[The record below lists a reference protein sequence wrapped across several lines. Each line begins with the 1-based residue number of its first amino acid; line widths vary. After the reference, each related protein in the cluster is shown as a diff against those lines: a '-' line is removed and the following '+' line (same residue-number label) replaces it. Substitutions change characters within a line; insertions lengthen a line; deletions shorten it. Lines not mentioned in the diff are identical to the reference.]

1 MKLTQAKILAVDD
14 EPDMV
19 ETLEQILSGA
29 DYEVHVATESLKAFD
44 MVAKER
50 PDLIITDLVMPEL
63 DGINFLERVKAHYPH
78 IPVILLTGYATV
90 DTAVEAMKKGASD
103 YLSKPFHAEELL
115 LRVEKCLTWSET
127 DEENRYLRDRIQR
140 EDQNS
145 SIIGQSRAL
154 WQVVQLAD
162 KVAPTDAAVLLLGES
177 GTGKDLLARTIH
189 NRSMRRDGPFFSV
202 NCAALA
208 ENLLESELFGH
219 ERGAFT
225 GATETKKGIF
235 EVANNGTLFLDE
247 ISETGPSF
255 QARLL
260 RVVQDGQFLRV
271 GGNRHLKT
279 DVRLISSSNRDIQQA
294 IDDGSFRS
302 DLFYRLSGI
311 QIHVPPL
318 RERREDIPLLA
329 CHFVEKYAN
338 EMRRPVPTIAPEALL
353 LLTNYSWP
361 GNVRELRNTIERA
374 LILGQ
379 GDVIEA
385 EQLPKEVT
393 ATALAEPEPE
403 LSFHIPQTGLRLTDL
418 EKKLVE
424 EALELAE
431 GNQVQAARLL
441 GISRD
446 AFRNRLKKHGLL

>member
-1 MKLTQAKILAVDD
+1 MKLTRAKILVVDD
-14 EPDMV
+14 EADMV
-19 ETLEQILSGA
+19 ETLEQMLSGA
-29 DYEVHVATESLKAFD
+29 NYDVVAATDSQKAFD
-44 MVAKER
+44 LISKEQ

-63 DGINFLERVKAHYPH
+63 DGINFMELVKAHYPH

-90 DTAVEAMKKGASD
+90 DSAVDAMKKGASD
-103 YLSKPFHAEELL
+103 YLSKPFFSEELL
-115 LRVEKCLTWSET
+115 LRVEKCLTWRET
-127 DEENRYLRDRIQR
+127 DEENRYLRDRMQR
-140 EDQNS
+140 ESQTS

-154 WQVVQLAD
+154 WQVLQLVD

-189 NRSMRRDGPFFSV
+189 NRSTRRDGPFFSV
-202 NCAALA
+202 NCAALT

-235 EVANNGTLFLDE
+235 EVANRGTLFLDE
-247 ISETGPSF
+247 ISETGASF

-279 DVRLISSSNRDIQQA
+279 DVRLISSSNRDIQEA
-294 IDDGSFRS
+294 IASGTFRS

-311 QIHVPPL
+311 QIQVPPL
-318 RERREDIPLLA
+318 RERKEDIPLLA
-329 CHFVEKYAN
+329 RHFVEKYAN
-338 EMRRPVPTIAPEALL
+338 ELRRPVPVIAPEALL
-353 LLTNYSWP
+353 LLANYSWP

-374 LILGQ
+374 VILGH
-379 GDVIEA
+379 GNVITA
-385 EQLPKEVT
+385 EQLPKEIA
-393 ATALAEPEPE
+393 ATVFAEPEPE
-403 LSFHIPQTGLRLTDL
+403 VAIHIPQTGLRLADL

-424 EALELAE
+424 EALELSE

>member
-202 NCAALA
+202 NCAALT

-338 EMRRPVPTIAPEALL
+338 EMRRPVPTISPEALL

>member
-1 MKLTQAKILAVDD
+1 MKLTRAKILAVDD

-19 ETLEQILSGA
+19 ETLEQILSNA
-29 DYEVHVATESLKAFD
+29 DYEVHVATESPKAFEI
-44 MVAKER
+44 VAKEH

-63 DGINFLERVKAHYPH
+63 DGINFLELVKAHYPQ

-90 DTAVEAMKKGASD
+90 DSAVEAMKKGASD
-103 YLSKPFHAEELL
+103 YLSKPFLAEELL

-127 DEENRYLRDRIQR
+127 NEENRYLRDQIQR
-140 EDQNS
+140 ENQNS
-145 SIIGQSRAL
+145 TIIGQSRAL
-154 WQVVQLAD
+154 WQVVQLVD

-202 NCAALA
+202 NCAALT

-235 EVANNGTLFLDE
+235 EVANKGTLFLDE
-247 ISETGPSF
+247 ISETGASF

-271 GGNRHLKT
+271 GGTRHLTT
-279 DVRLISSSNRDIQQA
+279 DVRLVSSSNRDIQQA
-294 IDDGSFRS
+294 IDNGSFRS

-311 QIHVPPL
+311 QIQVPPL
-318 RERREDIPLLA
+318 SERKEDIPLLA
-329 CHFVEKYAN
+329 RHFVEKYAS
-338 EMRRPVPTIAPEALL
+338 ELRRPVPAIAPEAMLL
-353 LLTNYSWP
+353 LSNYSWP
-361 GNVRELRNTIERA
+361 GNVRELRNAIERA
-374 LILGQ
+374 VILGQ
-379 GDVIEA
+379 GSIITA
-385 EQLPKEVT
+385 EQLPKEIT
-393 ATALAEPEPE
+393 ATALEEPEPDF
-403 LSFHIPQTGLRLTDL
+403 SFHIPQNGLRLTDL

-424 EALELAE
+424 EALDLAE

>member
-1 MKLTQAKILAVDD
+1 MKLTRAKILVVDD
-14 EPDMV
+14 EADMV
-19 ETLEQILSGA
+19 ETLEQILSRS
-29 DYEVHVATESLKAFD
+29 DYDVIVATESPKAFD
-44 MVAKER
+44 LITKEQ

-63 DGINFLERVKAHYPH
+63 DGINFMELVKAHYPN

-90 DTAVEAMKKGASD
+90 DSAVDAMKKGASD
-103 YLSKPFHAEELL
+103 YLSKPFFAEELL

-127 DEENRYLRDRIQR
+127 DEENRYLRDRMQR
-140 EDQNS
+140 ESQTS

-154 WQVVQLAD
+154 WQVVQLVD

-189 NRSMRRDGPFFSV
+189 NRSTRRDGPFFSV
-202 NCAALA
+202 NCAALT

-235 EVANNGTLFLDE
+235 EVANKGTLFLDE
-247 ISETGPSF
+247 ISETGASF

-271 GGNRHLKT
+271 GGTRHLKT
-279 DVRLISSSNRDIQQA
+279 DVRLISSSNRDIQEA
-294 IDDGSFRS
+294 IANGSFRN

-318 RERREDIPLLA
+318 RERKDDIPLLVR
-329 CHFVEKYAN
+329 HFVEKYAS
-338 EMRRPVPTIAPEALL
+338 ELRRPVPVIAPEALL

-374 LILGQ
+374 VILGH
-379 GDVIEA
+379 GNVITA

-393 ATALAEPEPE
+393 ATSIAESRPEE
-403 LSFHIPQTGLRLTDL
+403 AFHIPQTGLRLTDL

-424 EALELAE
+424 EALDLAE

>member
-19 ETLEQILSGA
+19 ETLEQILSAA
-29 DYEVHVATESLKAFD
+29 DYEVHVATESPKAFD
-44 MVAKER
+44 MVAKEH

-127 DEENRYLRDRIQR
+127 NEENRYLRDRMQR
-140 EDQNS
+140 DRQDSN
-145 SIIGQSRAL
+145 IIGQSRGL

-202 NCAALA
+202 NCAALT

-247 ISETGPSF
+247 ISETGASF

-294 IDDGSFRS
+294 IDNGSFRS

-311 QIHVPPL
+311 QIYVPPL
-318 RERREDIPLLA
+318 RERKEDIPLLA
-329 CHFVEKYAN
+329 RHFVEKYAN

-379 GDVIEA
+379 GNVIEA

-403 LSFHIPQTGLRLTDL
+403 LSFHIPETGLRLTDL

-424 EALELAE
+424 EALDLAE

-446 AFRNRLKKHGLL
+446 AFRNRMKKHGLL

>member
-1 MKLTQAKILAVDD
+1 MKLTHAKILAVDD

-19 ETLEQILSGA
+19 ETVEQILSNA
-29 DYEVHVATESLKAFD
+29 DYEVHVATESPKAFD
-44 MVAKER
+44 IVAKEH

-140 EDQNS
+140 ENQNS

-202 NCAALA
+202 NCATLT

-235 EVANNGTLFLDE
+235 EVANKGTLFLDE

-255 QARLL
+255 QAGLL

-271 GGNRHLKT
+271 GGNRHLRT
-279 DVRLISSSNRDIQQA
+279 DVRLISSSNRDIQEA
-294 IDDGSFRS
+294 IANGSFRQ
-302 DLFYRLSGI
+302 DLFYRLSGFQI
-311 QIHVPPL
+311 QVPPL
-318 RERREDIPLLA
+318 RERKEDIPLLA
-329 CHFVEKYAN
+329 RHFVEKFAS
-338 EMRRPVPTIAPEALL
+338 ELRRPVPVITPEALL

-379 GDVIEA
+379 GSVIAA
-385 EQLPKEVT
+385 EQLPKEIT
-393 ATALAEPEPE
+393 ATGFAEPEPE

-418 EKKLVE
+418 EKSLVE
-424 EALELAE
+424 EALDLAE

-446 AFRNRLKKHGLL
+446 AFRNRMKKHGLL

>member
-1 MKLTQAKILAVDD
+1 MKLTRAKILVVDD
-14 EPDMV
+14 EADMV
-19 ETLEQILSGA
+19 ETLEQILSRS
-29 DYEVHVATESLKAFD
+29 DYEVITATESPKAFD
-44 MVAKER
+44 LIAKEQ

-63 DGINFLERVKAHYPH
+63 SGINFMELVKAHYPH

-90 DTAVEAMKKGASD
+90 DSAVEAMKKGASD
-103 YLSKPFHAEELL
+103 YLSKPFFPEELL

-127 DEENRYLRDRIQR
+127 DEENRYLRDRMQR
-140 EDQNS
+140 ESQTSN
-145 SIIGQSRAL
+145 IIGQSRAL
-154 WQVVQLAD
+154 WQVVQLVD
-162 KVAPTDAAVLLLGES
+162 RVAPTDAAVLLLGES

-202 NCAALA
+202 NCASLT

-225 GATETKKGIF
+225 GANETKKGIF
-235 EVANNGTLFLDE
+235 EVANKGTLFLDE
-247 ISETGPSF
+247 ISETGASF

-279 DVRLISSSNRDIQQA
+279 DVRLISSSNRDIDEA
-294 IDDGSFRS
+294 IARGSFRN
-302 DLFYRLSGI
+302 DLFYRLSAI
-311 QIHVPPL
+311 QIKVPPL
-318 RERREDIPLLA
+318 RERKEDIPLLA
-329 CHFVEKYAN
+329 RHFVEIYSS
-338 EMRRPVPTIAPEALL
+338 ELRRAVPVIAPEALL
-353 LLTNYSWP
+353 LLTNYPWP

-374 LILGQ
+374 MILGH
-379 GDVIEA
+379 GNVITV
-385 EQLPKEVT
+385 EQLPKEIT

-403 LSFHIPQTGLRLTDL
+403 LAFHIPQTGLKLGDL
-418 EKKLVE
+418 ERKLVE
-424 EALELAE
+424 EALGLAE

>member
-14 EPDMV
+14 EADMV

-29 DYEVHVATESLKAFD
+29 DYEVHVATESPKAFD
-44 MVAKER
+44 IVAKER

-103 YLSKPFHAEELL
+103 YLSKPFLAEELL
-115 LRVEKCLTWSET
+115 LRVEKCLSWSET
-127 DEENRYLRDRIQR
+127 DEENRYLRDRMQR
-140 EDQNS
+140 DRQDSN
-145 SIIGQSRAL
+145 IIGQSRGL

-202 NCAALA
+202 NCAALT

-235 EVANNGTLFLDE
+235 EVANKGTLFLDE

-255 QARLL
+255 QAGLL

-271 GGNRHLKT
+271 GGTRHLKT

-294 IDDGSFRS
+294 IDNCSFRS

-318 RERREDIPLLA
+318 RERKEDIPLLA
-329 CHFVEKYAN
+329 RHFVEKFAN
-338 EMRRPVPTIAPEALL
+338 ELRRPVPTIAPEALL

-374 LILGQ
+374 VILGQ
-379 GDVIEA
+379 GNVIET

-393 ATALAEPEPE
+393 ATALAEPAPE
-403 LSFHIPQTGLRLTDL
+403 LSFHIPETGLRLTDL

-424 EALELAE
+424 EALDLAE

-446 AFRNRLKKHGLL
+446 AFRNRMKKHGLL

>member
-1 MKLTQAKILAVDD
+1 MKLSQAKILVVDD
-14 EPDMV
+14 EADMV
-19 ETLEQILSGA
+19 ETLEQILSKS
-29 DYEVHVATESLKAFD
+29 DYEVITATDSSKAFD
-44 MVAKER
+44 LVAKEQ

-63 DGINFLERVKAHYPH
+63 DGINFLELVKAHYPN

-90 DTAVEAMKKGASD
+90 DSAVDAMKKGASD
-103 YLSKPFHAEELL
+103 YLSKPFFPEELL

-127 DEENRYLRDRIQR
+127 DEENRYLRDRMQR
-140 EDQNS
+140 ESQRS
-145 SIIGQSRAL
+145 TIIGQSRAL
-154 WQVVQLAD
+154 WQVVQLVD

-189 NRSMRRDGPFFSV
+189 DRSGRRDGPFFSV
-202 NCAALA
+202 NCAALT

-225 GATETKKGIF
+225 GASETKKGIF
-235 EVANNGTLFLDE
+235 EVANKGTLFLDE
-247 ISETGPSF
+247 ISETGASF

-271 GGNRHLKT
+271 GGTRHLKT
-279 DVRLISSSNRDIQQA
+279 DVRLISSSNRDIHEA
-294 IDDGSFRS
+294 IANGTFRS

-311 QIHVPPL
+311 QIQVPPL
-318 RERREDIPLLA
+318 RERKEDIPLLA
-329 CHFVEKYAN
+329 RHFVEKYAN
-338 EMRRPVPTIAPEALL
+338 ELRQPVPVIAPEALL
-353 LLTNYSWP
+353 QLTNYSWP
-361 GNVRELRNTIERA
+361 GNVRELRNAIERA
-374 LILGQ
+374 VILGC
-379 GDVIEA
+379 GHVITA
-385 EQLPKEVT
+385 EQLPKEIA
-393 ATALAEPEPE
+393 ATALAAPEPE
-403 LSFHIPQTGLRLTDL
+403 VSFHIPQTGLRLSDL
-418 EKKLVE
+418 ERKLVE

>member
-202 NCAALA
+202 NCAALT

-318 RERREDIPLLA
+318 RERKEDIPLLA
-329 CHFVEKYAN
+329 RHFVEKYAN

>member
-1 MKLTQAKILAVDD
+1 MKLTRAKILVVDD
-14 EPDMV
+14 EADMV
-19 ETLEQILSGA
+19 ETLEQILSRSEY
-29 DYEVHVATESLKAFD
+29 DVVTATESVKAFD
-44 MVAKER
+44 LVSKEQ

-63 DGINFLERVKAHYPH
+63 DGVDLMERVKAHYPH
-78 IPVILLTGYATV
+78 IPVVLLTGYATV
-90 DTAVEAMKKGASD
+90 DSAVDAMKKGASD
-103 YLSKPFHAEELL
+103 YLSKPFFPEELL
-115 LRVEKCLTWSET
+115 LKVEKCLSWSET
-127 DEENRYLRDRIQR
+127 DEENRYLRDRMQR
-140 EDQNS
+140 ESQTS

-154 WQVVQLAD
+154 WHVLQLVD

-189 NRSMRRDGPFFSV
+189 NRSMRREGPFFSV
-202 NCAALA
+202 NCAALT

-235 EVANNGTLFLDE
+235 EVANKGTLFLDE
-247 ISETGPSF
+247 ISETGASF
-255 QARLL
+255 QSRLL

-271 GGNRHLKT
+271 GGNRHLKS
-279 DVRLISSSNRDIQQA
+279 DVRLISSSNRDIQDA
-294 IDDGSFRS
+294 IAKESFRS

-311 QIHVPPL
+311 QIQVPPL
-318 RERREDIPLLA
+318 RERKEDIPLLA
-329 CHFVEKYAN
+329 HHFAEKYAR
-338 EMRRPVPTIAPEALL
+338 ELRRPVPAIAPEALL

-374 LILGQ
+374 VILGH
-379 GDVIEA
+379 GNMITP
-385 EQLPKEVT
+385 EQLPKEFAAIV
-393 ATALAEPEPE
+393 LPEPE
-403 LSFHIPQTGLRLTDL
+403 ATFHIPQTGLRLADL

-424 EALELAE
+424 EALQLSE
-431 GNQVQAARLL
+431 GNQVHAARLL